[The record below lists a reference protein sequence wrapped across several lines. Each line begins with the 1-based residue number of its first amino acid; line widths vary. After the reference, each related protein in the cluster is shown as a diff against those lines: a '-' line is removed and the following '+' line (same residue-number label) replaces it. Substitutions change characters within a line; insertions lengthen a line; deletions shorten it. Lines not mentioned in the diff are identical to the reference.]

1 MEVLEE
7 QWTTLTAPLT
17 KGERENSDAFR
28 YDFQKIAR
36 WGEISD
42 IRVPRV
48 AMVVQEVKNRKF

>member
-1 MEVLEE
+1 MEEE
-7 QWTTLTAPLT
+7 WTTLIAPFT
-17 KGERENSDAFR
+17 KGGRENSDAFR

-36 WGEISD
+36 WGEIRN

>member
-48 AMVVQEVKNRKF
+48 AMVVQEVKN